1 MINNTSQISKTL
13 LIKELEAQNVFKKPV
28 GVGTLIERTL
38 SKFGITE
45 ATFKKAFKLDTCGCS
60 KRKQWLDELITLYHE
75 DKL

>member
-1 MINNTSQISKTL
+1 MSNKKSQISKTL
-13 LIKELEAQNVFKKPV
+13 LIKELEAQDVFKKPI

-38 SKFGITE
+38 NKFGITE
-45 ATFKKAFKLDTCGCS
+45 ARFKKAFKLDTCGCK